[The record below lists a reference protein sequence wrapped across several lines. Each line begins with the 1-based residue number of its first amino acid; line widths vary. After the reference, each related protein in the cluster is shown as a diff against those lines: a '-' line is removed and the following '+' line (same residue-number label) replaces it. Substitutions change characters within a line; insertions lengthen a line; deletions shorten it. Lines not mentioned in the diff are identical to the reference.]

1 MARVFDVVEY
11 PSEMADELVHRF
23 PETGIADLR
32 FGSQVI
38 VRESQAA
45 VFFRDGRALDVL
57 GPGRHTI
64 STANVP
70 LLTNLLGKLFGDRTP
85 FTAEVYFVSMREFA
99 DRKWGTPQPIIVRN
113 TGVGLGIALLQG
125 FGTYSFQ
132 VKDPQQFVT
141 QIVGQLGAYRTSDIE
156 TRLRTMLLSRLQD
169 LLGETT
175 SQKNVLDL
183 IGLTDELGAGVRAKS
198 QDDFLAIG
206 LLLKSFYIGNLKPSD
221 KSAKELREMGMLDM
235 QTYTQLQAADAMRD
249 AAQNPSGGAGLTA
262 GIGAGMGIG
271 NVLSG
276 SLAGM
281 TQGQS
286 QTQPTTPSASNV
298 MPDIMTPSEAA
309 GFLKVSEEDV
319 VAAIN
324 AGDLKARKIG
334 SAYRISKDALQDYLR
349 GRFYKSVQKKVGTN
363 ANLFYSTRWL
373 YESTPVSYPQ
383 PPRSVQPRHMT
394 MARMSPHPVLR
405 NH

>member
-23 PETGIADLR
+23 PETGIADLS

-64 STANVP
+64 TTANVP
-70 LLTNLLGKLFGDRTP
+70 LLTDLLGKLFGDRTP
-85 FTAEVYFVSMREFA
+85 FTAEIYFVSMREFA

-132 VKDPQQFVT
+132 VTDPQQFVT

-183 IGLTDELGAGVRAKS
+183 IGLTDELGAGVRAKA
-198 QDDFLAIG
+198 QDDFLALG

-281 TQGQS
+281 TQGQA
-286 QTQPTTPSASNV
+286 QTQPTTPAAANG

-319 VAAIN
+319 IAAIN
-324 AGDLKARKIG
+324 AGELKARKIG
-334 SAYRISKDALQDYLR
+334 SAYRVSKESLQEYLR
-349 GRFYKSVQKKVGTN
+349 G
-363 ANLFYSTRWL
+363 
-373 YESTPVSYPQ
+373 
-383 PPRSVQPRHMT
+383 
-394 MARMSPHPVLR
+394 
-405 NH
+405 